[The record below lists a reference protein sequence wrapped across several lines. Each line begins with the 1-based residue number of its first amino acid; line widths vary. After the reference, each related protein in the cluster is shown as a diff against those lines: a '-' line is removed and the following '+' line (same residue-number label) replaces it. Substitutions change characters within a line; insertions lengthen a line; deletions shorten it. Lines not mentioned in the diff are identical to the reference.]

1 MYFCKTY
8 VFRDMTNILRYPLRN
23 ISPEKISDLQEKYP
37 NASVQIELHDTPV
50 AGGLSEAGFWS
61 LIDLLDWKQADN
73 DATVIEPVVE
83 ALSKAPL
90 RHIYDFKDIL
100 SQKLY
105 WLDTAAHAR
114 QIGEGAFSEDA
125 NNFSADGFLFV
136 RCCAVANG
144 REQYDAIR
152 QNPAL
157 MPKDMEF
164 APLLRIANEAHRR
177 AYGTVLRYV
186 SAYSVETF
194 SNQKGWAGNP
204 EVLK

>member
-1 MYFCKTY
+1 
-8 VFRDMTNILRYPLRN
+8 MTNIIRYPLRN

-37 NASVQIELHDTPV
+37 NASVQIELSDSPV
-50 AGGLSEAGFWS
+50 EGGLSEAGFWA
-61 LIDLLDWKQADN
+61 LIDLLDWQQAGHD
-73 DATVIEPVVE
+73 DAVIEPVVL
-83 ALSKAPL
+83 ALSGVPL

-105 WLDTAAHAR
+105 LLDTAAHAQ
-114 QIGEGAFSEDA
+114 QIGEGAFSVDA
-125 NNFSADGFLFV
+125 DNFSADGFLFA

-144 REQYDAIR
+144 RDQFEAIR
-152 QNPAL
+152 RNPEL
-157 MPKDMEF
+157 MPKNLEF

-194 SNQKGWAGNP
+194 SNRKGWEDYP
-204 EVLK
+204 ELLA